1 MAGAFN
7 LDEMIG
13 ALNQSLQGTPVTD
26 LPGFETMSFLDD
38 NGDEFELGRGM
49 SRGQQVIK
57 VRYRKNLTP
66 LNQNV
71 NGYYISVYDG
81 NDANGQPKFRTITG
95 ALMPTSANFVR
106 WQPARAAGAPKQR
119 KPKEAVMAPARTSRA
134 VAKPR
139 ASSSAVDVTMM
150 SEEDLKN
157 VDSPATRRELA
168 RRQRVMRAEA
178 GEQAGALADEF
189 QQQSCA
195 QQFGRRRTKKS
206 ALAKVSAE
214 IKYLKSL

>member
-7 LDEMIG
+7 LDEMLG
-13 ALNQSLQGTPVTD
+13 ALNENLQGTPVTE

-66 LNQNV
+66 LNQNT

-106 WQPARAAGAPKQR
+106 WQPARAPKQR

-139 ASSSAVDVTMM
+139 ASSSVVDVTMM
-150 SEEDLKN
+150 SEEDLN
-157 VDSPATRRELA
+157 NIDSPATRRELA

-178 GEQAGALADEF
+178 GEQASALADEF

-195 QQFGRRRTKKS
+195 QQFGRRQTKKS
-206 ALAKVSAE
+206 ALAKVNAE
-214 IKYLKSL
+214 IKYLKSI